1 VERDLKGGLGSA
13 SKSNEP
19 PLGGE
24 GKEAGGEGRPVEL
37 AVLEALRLPIQPVL
51 SSAEL
56 SIPRRKKRKP
66 RSSSERVHLSFR
78 SILASDIE
86 RNPERVVVVV
96 VGMAT

>member
-56 SIPRRKKRKP
+56 SIPRRKKKAQ
-66 RSSSERVHLSFR
+66 EQFR
-78 SILASDIE
+78 EGPSVVQI
-86 RNPERVVVVV
+86 NPCKRH
-96 VGMAT
+96 